1 MKPLAPLACALLLSA
16 CAADGGW
23 NVDTVTRVDIKP
35 AYQPNAASV
44 FAGSGGWTT
53 ITGTTQDGASAEEI
67 AAAMRLPARLWP
79 RTVRAAPEG
88 EAQGGPA
95 LLLVFAPQGAVIG
108 DKACRG
114 EYASGGTAGP
124 ERLNVYGVFCTSY
137 GNSGTEAMLTT
148 AGSPVPSDP
157 DFAAR
162 LGQLLNALFPVI
174 NIDLA
179 DGACRTRNC

>member
-1 MKPLAPLACALLLSA
+1 MKPLAPLALALLTAA

-23 NVDTVTRVDIKP
+23 NVDTVTRVNVEP

-44 FAGSGGWTT
+44 FAGAGGWTT
-53 ITGTTQDGASAEEI
+53 ISGTTKDGASPEEI
-67 AAAMRLPARLWP
+67 ADALRMPARVWP
-79 RTVRAAPEG
+79 RTIRAAPTG
-88 EAQGGPA
+88 ETQGGPS
-95 LLLVFAPQGAVIG
+95 LLLVFAPQGAVLG

-114 EYASGGTAGP
+114 DFPSGGTAGP
-124 ERLNVYGVFCTSY
+124 ERLNVYGVFCSSY
-137 GNSGTEAMLTT
+137 GTAATEAMLTT

-157 DFAAR
+157 DFTQR
-162 LGQLLNALFPVI
+162 LGQLMNALFPAV